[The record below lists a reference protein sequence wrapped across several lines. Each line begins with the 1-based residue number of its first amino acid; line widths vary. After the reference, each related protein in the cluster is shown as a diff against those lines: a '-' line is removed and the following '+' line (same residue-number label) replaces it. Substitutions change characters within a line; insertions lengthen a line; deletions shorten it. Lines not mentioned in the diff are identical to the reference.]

1 MGSLYSVGF
10 NSTQGL
16 ADALG
21 KLAAGDISGIT
32 DGGFGNLLVMA
43 ANQTGDLSIAEILQ
57 DGLNNDETNKLMQA
71 MVEYLG
77 NIYEETKSN
86 KVVAQQF
93 ANVYGLTASDLKAA
107 ANLAQST
114 KNIYKNNEFSSY
126 EQMLGRLTD
135 MANSMGSRTA
145 AGTMINNVFENLKYS
160 TAASIGT
167 DPVLYS
173 TYMIASM
180 LDDTVGGIAIPTIG
194 A

>member
-114 KNIYKNNEFSSY
+114 QNIYKNNEFSSY

>member
-10 NSTQGL
+10 NNTQGL

-32 DGGFGNLLVMA
+32 DGGYGNLLVMA
-43 ANQTGDLSIAEILQ
+43 ANKANLSTAEILAN
-57 DGLNNDETNKLMQA
+57 GLDDSETNILLQA

-107 ANLAQST
+107 ANLASST
-114 KNIYKNNEFSSY
+114 TNVYKNNLNY
-126 EQMLGRLTD
+126 GGMLGQLND

-145 AGTMINNVFENLKYS
+145 LGTMIQNVFENFKYS
-160 TAASIGT
+160 TAASIGN
-167 DPVLYS
+167 DPILYS

-180 LDDTVGGIAIPTIG
+180 LDNTVGGIAIPTIG